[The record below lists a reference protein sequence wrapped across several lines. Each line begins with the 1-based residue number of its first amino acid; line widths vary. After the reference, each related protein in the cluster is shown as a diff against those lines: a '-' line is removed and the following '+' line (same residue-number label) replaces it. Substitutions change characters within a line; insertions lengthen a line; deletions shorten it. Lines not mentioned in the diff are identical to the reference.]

1 MSWQTGR
8 PIYDRLPGQN
18 EAYRKESPTDEDPAI
33 ADWLTAP
40 WDELLTGLRSAID
53 NIPQD
58 MLDPATAKPE
68 NLDWLAQL
76 CGFTGEYWDT
86 SWPVAVKREL
96 IANSLNFVWENKGTR
111 ALLEWLIDLFGLEA
125 SVYQVGA
132 FLAGISLVGDP
143 IGDADSIFE
152 YYLVVSLDYLRT
164 STQWKLLERLNRL
177 YGPVYAD
184 SRVCYDGFYA
194 GFSVVGDPIF

>member
-18 EAYRKESPTDEDPAI
+18 ETYNKENPTADDPAI
-33 ADWLTAP
+33 ADWLTSP
-40 WDELLTGLRSAID
+40 WDELLTGLRTTID

-58 MLDPATAKPE
+58 MLDPATAKAE

-76 CGFTGEYWDT
+76 CGFTGDYWD
-86 SWPVAVKREL
+86 SNWPVAVKRSL
-96 IANSLNFVWENKGTR
+96 IANSLNYIWENKGTR
-111 ALLEWLIDLFGLEA
+111 DLLEWLIALFELEA
-125 SVYQVGA
+125 SVYQVGSW
-132 FLAGISLVGDP
+132 LAGISVVGDP
-143 IGDADSIFE
+143 IGDVESVFQ
-152 YYLVVSLDYLRT
+152 YYIVVSLDYLRT

-177 YGPVYAD
+177 YGPVYSD

-194 GFSVVGDPIF
+194 GFSVVGDPIL